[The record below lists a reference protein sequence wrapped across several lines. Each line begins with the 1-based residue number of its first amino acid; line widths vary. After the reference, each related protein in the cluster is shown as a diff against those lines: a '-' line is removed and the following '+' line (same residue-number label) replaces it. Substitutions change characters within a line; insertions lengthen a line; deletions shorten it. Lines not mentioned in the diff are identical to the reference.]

1 MASNALP
8 VPPPL
13 EIHDSNA
20 ADKWRKFL
28 AAWENYALATEL
40 GGKPQPVQVATLLT
54 VIGEDGR
61 EVYSTFRD
69 WAQDGDDRRI
79 LPVLRKFAEY
89 CQPRKNVLFERYKFN
104 KRTQESG
111 ESYEQYKTTLRKLSE
126 ACEFDTITPNEIL
139 RDRLIFGIH
148 DTKVRE
154 RLLRETNLTLI
165 KTDEICRAAESMTE
179 QMRIVG
185 QSNDATTSVHAVRK
199 FSGQKKRMTKEASRS
214 TKSETAKE
222 CWNCGRQ
229 HGRQPKELC
238 PAFGKSCD
246 LCGKL
251 NHFANKCRQKRSG
264 STRNSVRAIG
274 EPDEVFPVRE
284 GATLLDDSQC
294 VTLKLDSGNY
304 IRFQIDSGAQC
315 NVLPL
320 KMYKRATKDVQM
332 NDVTKCQS
340 TILAFG
346 GSRLTVVGEVR
357 VRVWRGDYKC
367 ILICKLV
374 DSDKIRPILGRKAC
388 VGMKL
393 IKYMDNDALHKPAT
407 RGAQVYAVEG
417 ALISKAAITE
427 KYATVFGDGIGELEG
442 EYRIRLDDT
451 VDPIQHAPR
460 RVPVALRDRLKTTL
474 DDMVRDDIIEAV
486 EKPTEWISSM
496 VVITKKDNKLRICL
510 DPKDLNHAIR
520 RENYQLPT
528 IEDIATRLHGAKV
541 FTVLDV
547 RHGFW
552 HVRLDERSSY
562 LTTFNTP
569 FGRYRYKRMPFGI
582 SSAPEVFQKKMHEL
596 IEGLHGIE
604 VVADDFVVV
613 GYGNTVDEANVDHDK
628 RLHSFLQ
635 RCEERGVKLNVDKFK
650 LRQEEV
656 RFIGHVATSDGLGID
671 PTKVKA
677 IVDMPNPTDVPGVQ
691 RLLGLA
697 QYLAK
702 FLPHLSDIT
711 KPLRDLTRN
720 DTEWV
725 WETSQQNALDTLKKA
740 VASTPVLRYY
750 NLADEVTIQCDASQ
764 SGLGAALMQ
773 NGQPVAYASRALTP
787 PETRYAQ
794 IEKELLAIVFACDR
808 FEAYIYGRDHVTIES
823 DHKPLEMI
831 VLKPLSNA
839 PKRLQRM
846 LLQLQKY
853 TLDVKYK
860 KGEHM
865 YLADTLSRAY
875 IPEVNVCD
883 FVHELEELDHRE
895 SLPVSQERWQQL
907 NHASENDNVCREL
920 RATIQNGWPGNKS
933 EVPECVLPY
942 YDSRDELTIQGN
954 LIFKGQLLVVPA
966 AVRTELISVAHA
978 SHIGIE
984 GCLRR
989 MRECLYWPRMTT
1001 QVKDYLSK
1009 CEVCL
1014 SHRSAPPREPLQ
1026 QHDFVARPWSKIGAD
1041 LCQIDGR
1048 TLLVVCDYYSNFIE
1062 VARLNTVTTRSVLRE
1077 LLPMF
1082 ARFGLP
1088 DVLVSDNGP
1097 QFASAEFAVFMKQKG
1112 ITHVTSSPH
1121 YAQSN
1126 GKAENAVKTLKLLFA
1141 KAKQSGES
1149 EYMALLDW
1157 RNTPSEGMSTSPAQR
1172 LMGRR
1177 CKTLLPTA
1185 GTLLK
1190 PRYDTD
1196 ANTRALAGRKRRQS
1210 FYYNQHARPLTPIDE
1225 GATVRMR
1232 LPGEKTWTPG
1242 TCTEQ
1247 VNPRSYRVKVGGT
1260 VYRRNRRQLV
1270 CAGEDP
1276 RDETSRDDATSPPER
1291 DDSPLSDRIPETHS
1305 PPVVPDVLP
1314 DLRRSVR
1321 ERKPPARLNDYVSAV
1336 YKT

>member
-8 VPPPL
+8 VPAPL
-13 EIHDSNA
+13 EIHDTNA

-40 GGKPQPVQVATLLT
+40 DAKPQAVQVATLLT

-61 EVYSTFRD
+61 EVHSTFRD

-79 LPVLRKFAEY
+79 LPVLKKFAEY
-89 CQPRKNVLFERYKFN
+89 CQPQKNVPFERYKFN
-104 KRTQESG
+104 KRMQESG
-111 ESYEQYKTTLRKLSE
+111 EPYEQYKTALRKLSE

-154 RLLRETNLTLI
+154 RLLRENNLTLA

-185 QSNDATTSVHAVRK
+185 QSSSSATSVHALRQAV
-199 FSGQKKRMTKEASRS
+199 GQKKRVKKKETSHT
-214 TKSETAKE
+214 TKSEATKE

-229 HGRQPKELC
+229 HGRESKELC
-238 PAFGKSCD
+238 PAFGKTCD
-246 LCGKL
+246 CCGKS
-251 NHFANKCRQKRSG
+251 NHFAKKCRQKRSG
-264 STRNSVRAIG
+264 RARNSVRTIG
-274 EPDEVFPVRE
+274 ESEEVFPVRE
-284 GATLLDDSQC
+284 VATLAMLDDSQC
-294 VTLKLDSGNY
+294 VTLKLDSGSY

-315 NVLPL
+315 NVVPL
-320 KMYKRATKDVQM
+320 KLYQRATKDVRLK
-332 NDVTKCQS
+332 DVNRCQS
-340 TILAFG
+340 SILAFG
-346 GSRLTVVGEVR
+346 GSRLTVVGEVH

-367 ILICKLV
+367 ILVCKLV
-374 DSDKIRPILGRKAC
+374 DNDNIRPILGRKAC

-393 IKYMDNDALHKPAT
+393 IQYTDNDALHKPAT
-407 RGAQVYAVEG
+407 RGEQVYAVEG
-417 ALISKAAITE
+417 ALISKAAVIE

-442 EYRIRLDDT
+442 EYQIRLDDA

-460 RVPVALRDRLKTTL
+460 RVPVALRDRLKATL
-474 DDMVRDDIIEAV
+474 DDMTRDDIIEAV
-486 EKPTEWISSM
+486 EKPTAWISSM
-496 VVITKKDNKLRICL
+496 VVITKKDSKLRICL
-510 DPKDLNHAIR
+510 DPKDLNRAIR

-552 HVRLDERSSY
+552 HVRLDDRSSY
-562 LTTFNTP
+562 LTTFHTP
-569 FGRYRYKRMPFGI
+569 FGRYRFKRMPFGI

-596 IEGLHGIE
+596 IEGLQGIE

-656 RFIGHVATSDGLGID
+656 RFIGHVATSDGLSID

-677 IVDMPNPTDVPGVQ
+677 IVDMPNPTDVAGVQ

-711 KPLRDLTRN
+711 KPLRELTRN
-720 DTEWV
+720 DTDWM
-725 WETSQQNALDTLKKA
+725 WESSQQNAVNTLKKA

-808 FEAYIYGRDHVTIES
+808 FEAYIYGRDRVSIES
-823 DHKPLEMI
+823 DHKPLETI
-831 VLKPLSNA
+831 VLKPLSSA

-846 LLQLQKY
+846 LLRLQKY
-853 TLDVKYK
+853 TLDVKFK

-875 IPEVNVCD
+875 IPEVKVCD

-907 NHASENDNVCREL
+907 NHASENDYVCQQL
-920 RATIQNGWPGNKS
+920 RATIQNGWPETKA

-942 YDSRDELTIQGN
+942 YDSRDELTVQGN

-966 AVRTELISVAHA
+966 AVRTELMSVAHA

-1001 QVKDYLSK
+1001 QVKDYISK
-1009 CEVCL
+1009 CDICL

-1041 LCQIDGR
+1041 LCQLHGR
-1048 TLLVVCDYYSNFIE
+1048 TLLVVCDYYSNFFE
-1062 VARLNTVTTRSVLRE
+1062 VARLNTVTTRSVVRE
-1077 LLPMF
+1077 FLPMF

-1088 DVLVSDNGP
+1088 DVLVTDNGP
-1097 QFASAEFAVFMKQKG
+1097 QFASAEFAVFARKKG
-1112 ITHVTSSPH
+1112 ITHLTSSPH

-1126 GKAENAVKTLKLLFA
+1126 GKSENAVKTLKLIFA

-1157 RNTPSEGMSTSPAQR
+1157 RNTPSEGMGTSPAQR

-1190 PRYDTD
+1190 PRYDTNAD
-1196 ANTRALAGRKRRQS
+1196 TRALAGRKRRQS
-1210 FYYNQHARPLTPIDE
+1210 FYYNQHAHPLPPINE

-1247 VNPRSYRVKVGGT
+1247 VDSRSYRVKVGGT

-1270 CAGEDP
+1270 CAGEQP
-1276 RDETSRDDATSPPER
+1276 HDETCRDDAPS
-1291 DDSPLSDRIPETHS
+1291 SLSDGNPETQ
-1305 PPVVPDVLP
+1305 PLPVVPDVSP
-1314 DLRRSVR
+1314 GLRRSVR
-1321 ERKPPARLNDYVSAV
+1321 ERKPPAWLSDYVSA
-1336 YKT
+1336 

>member
-1 MASNALP
+1 MGDNKELCIPAVNDMASNALP

-89 CQPRKNVLFERYKFN
+89 CQPRKNVPFERYKFN

-111 ESYEQYKTTLRKLSE
+111 ESYEQY
-126 ACEFDTITPNEIL
+126 N
-139 RDRLIFGIH
+139 
-148 DTKVRE
+148 E

-165 KTDEICRAAESMTE
+165 KTYEICRAAESMTE

-199 FSGQKKRMTKEASRS
+199 FSGQKKCMTKEASRS

-367 ILICKLV
+367 ILICKLA
-374 DSDKIRPILGRKAC
+374 DSDEIRPILGRKAC

-393 IKYMDNDALHKPAT
+393 IEYTDNDALHKPAT

-460 RVPVALRDRLKTTL
+460 RVPVALRDRLKATL

-596 IEGLHGIE
+596 IEGHGIE

-677 IVDMPNPTDVPGVQ
+677 IVDMPNTTDVPGVQ

-720 DTEWV
+720 DT
-725 WETSQQNALDTLKKA
+725 
-740 VASTPVLRYY
+740 
-750 NLADEVTIQCDASQ
+750 
-764 SGLGAALMQ
+764 
-773 NGQPVAYASRALTP
+773 NG
-787 PETRYAQ
+787 
-794 IEKELLAIVFACDR
+794 C
-808 FEAYIYGRDHVTIES
+808 G
-823 DHKPLEMI
+823 
-831 VLKPLSNA
+831 
-839 PKRLQRM
+839 
-846 LLQLQKY
+846 
-853 TLDVKYK
+853 
-860 KGEHM
+860 
-865 YLADTLSRAY
+865 
-875 IPEVNVCD
+875 
-883 FVHELEELDHRE
+883 
-895 SLPVSQERWQQL
+895 
-907 NHASENDNVCREL
+907 
-920 RATIQNGWPGNKS
+920 
-933 EVPECVLPY
+933 
-942 YDSRDELTIQGN
+942 
-954 LIFKGQLLVVPA
+954 
-966 AVRTELISVAHA
+966 
-978 SHIGIE
+978 
-984 GCLRR
+984 
-989 MRECLYWPRMTT
+989 
-1001 QVKDYLSK
+1001 
-1009 CEVCL
+1009 
-1014 SHRSAPPREPLQ
+1014 
-1026 QHDFVARPWSKIGAD
+1026 
-1041 LCQIDGR
+1041 
-1048 TLLVVCDYYSNFIE
+1048 
-1062 VARLNTVTTRSVLRE
+1062 
-1077 LLPMF
+1077 
-1082 ARFGLP
+1082 
-1088 DVLVSDNGP
+1088 
-1097 QFASAEFAVFMKQKG
+1097 
-1112 ITHVTSSPH
+1112 
-1121 YAQSN
+1121 
-1126 GKAENAVKTLKLLFA
+1126 
-1141 KAKQSGES
+1141 
-1149 EYMALLDW
+1149 
-1157 RNTPSEGMSTSPAQR
+1157 
-1172 LMGRR
+1172 
-1177 CKTLLPTA
+1177 
-1185 GTLLK
+1185 K
-1190 PRYDTD
+1190 PR
-1196 ANTRALAGRKRRQS
+1196 
-1210 FYYNQHARPLTPIDE
+1210 
-1225 GATVRMR
+1225 
-1232 LPGEKTWTPG
+1232 
-1242 TCTEQ
+1242 
-1247 VNPRSYRVKVGGT
+1247 
-1260 VYRRNRRQLV
+1260 NR
-1270 CAGEDP
+1270 
-1276 RDETSRDDATSPPER
+1276 
-1291 DDSPLSDRIPETHS
+1291 TH
-1305 PPVVPDVLP
+1305 
-1314 DLRRSVR
+1314 
-1321 ERKPPARLNDYVSAV
+1321 
-1336 YKT
+1336 

>member
-89 CQPRKNVLFERYKFN
+89 CQPRKNVPFERYKFN

-179 QMRIVG
+179 QMLIVG

-214 TKSETAKE
+214 TKSEAAKE

-229 HGRQPKELC
+229 HGRQPMELC

-284 GATLLDDSQC
+284 GATLLDDSHC

-346 GSRLTVVGEVR
+346 GSRLTVVGEVH

-393 IKYMDNDALHKPAT
+393 IEYTDNDALHKPAT

-460 RVPVALRDRLKTTL
+460 RVPVALRDRLKATL

-569 FGRYRYKRMPFGI
+569 YNYDHVRFFILRVPT
-582 SSAPEVFQKKMHEL
+582 PDH
-596 IEGLHGIE
+596 
-604 VVADDFVVV
+604 
-613 GYGNTVDEANVDHDK
+613 GNTRTCDVINMLGTDH
-628 RLHSFLQ
+628 
-635 RCEERGVKLNVDKFK
+635 
-650 LRQEEV
+650 
-656 RFIGHVATSDGLGID
+656 
-671 PTKVKA
+671 
-677 IVDMPNPTDVPGVQ
+677 
-691 RLLGLA
+691 
-697 QYLAK
+697 YL
-702 FLPHLSDIT
+702 
-711 KPLRDLTRN
+711 
-720 DTEWV
+720 
-725 WETSQQNALDTLKKA
+725 
-740 VASTPVLRYY
+740 
-750 NLADEVTIQCDASQ
+750 
-764 SGLGAALMQ
+764 
-773 NGQPVAYASRALTP
+773 
-787 PETRYAQ
+787 
-794 IEKELLAIVFACDR
+794 
-808 FEAYIYGRDHVTIES
+808 
-823 DHKPLEMI
+823 
-831 VLKPLSNA
+831 
-839 PKRLQRM
+839 
-846 LLQLQKY
+846 
-853 TLDVKYK
+853 
-860 KGEHM
+860 
-865 YLADTLSRAY
+865 
-875 IPEVNVCD
+875 
-883 FVHELEELDHRE
+883 
-895 SLPVSQERWQQL
+895 
-907 NHASENDNVCREL
+907 
-920 RATIQNGWPGNKS
+920 
-933 EVPECVLPY
+933 
-942 YDSRDELTIQGN
+942 
-954 LIFKGQLLVVPA
+954 
-966 AVRTELISVAHA
+966 
-978 SHIGIE
+978 
-984 GCLRR
+984 
-989 MRECLYWPRMTT
+989 
-1001 QVKDYLSK
+1001 
-1009 CEVCL
+1009 
-1014 SHRSAPPREPLQ
+1014 
-1026 QHDFVARPWSKIGAD
+1026 
-1041 LCQIDGR
+1041 
-1048 TLLVVCDYYSNFIE
+1048 
-1062 VARLNTVTTRSVLRE
+1062 
-1077 LLPMF
+1077 
-1082 ARFGLP
+1082 
-1088 DVLVSDNGP
+1088 
-1097 QFASAEFAVFMKQKG
+1097 
-1112 ITHVTSSPH
+1112 
-1121 YAQSN
+1121 
-1126 GKAENAVKTLKLLFA
+1126 
-1141 KAKQSGES
+1141 
-1149 EYMALLDW
+1149 
-1157 RNTPSEGMSTSPAQR
+1157 
-1172 LMGRR
+1172 
-1177 CKTLLPTA
+1177 
-1185 GTLLK
+1185 
-1190 PRYDTD
+1190 
-1196 ANTRALAGRKRRQS
+1196 
-1210 FYYNQHARPLTPIDE
+1210 
-1225 GATVRMR
+1225 
-1232 LPGEKTWTPG
+1232 
-1242 TCTEQ
+1242 
-1247 VNPRSYRVKVGGT
+1247 
-1260 VYRRNRRQLV
+1260 
-1270 CAGEDP
+1270 
-1276 RDETSRDDATSPPER
+1276 
-1291 DDSPLSDRIPETHS
+1291 
-1305 PPVVPDVLP
+1305 
-1314 DLRRSVR
+1314 
-1321 ERKPPARLNDYVSAV
+1321 
-1336 YKT
+1336 

>member
-1 MASNALP
+1 M
-8 VPPPL
+8 
-13 EIHDSNA
+13 
-20 ADKWRKFL
+20 
-28 AAWENYALATEL
+28 
-40 GGKPQPVQVATLLT
+40 VA
-54 VIGEDGR
+54 
-61 EVYSTFRD
+61 
-69 WAQDGDDRRI
+69 
-79 LPVLRKFAEY
+79 AEY
-89 CQPRKNVLFERYKFN
+89 CQPRKNVPFERYKFN
-104 KRTQESG
+104 KRTQETG

-154 RLLRETNLTLI
+154 RLLRETNLTLM

-185 QSNDATTSVHAVRK
+185 QSNNETTSVHAVRK

-214 TKSETAKE
+214 TKNETTKE

-393 IKYMDNDALHKPAT
+393 IQYTDNDALHKPAT
-407 RGAQVYAVEG
+407 RDAQVYAVEG
-417 ALISKAAITE
+417 ALISRAAITE
-427 KYATVFGDGIGELEG
+427 KSATVFGDGISELEG
-442 EYRIRLDDT
+442 EHRIRLDDAI
-451 VDPIQHAPR
+451 DPIQHAPR
-460 RVPVALRDRLKTTL
+460 RVPEDLRDRLKATL
-474 DDMVRDDIIEAV
+474 DDMARD
-486 EKPTEWISSM
+486 
-496 VVITKKDNKLRICL
+496 
-510 DPKDLNHAIR
+510 
-520 RENYQLPT
+520 
-528 IEDIATRLHGAKV
+528 
-541 FTVLDV
+541 
-547 RHGFW
+547 
-552 HVRLDERSSY
+552 
-562 LTTFNTP
+562 
-569 FGRYRYKRMPFGI
+569 
-582 SSAPEVFQKKMHEL
+582 
-596 IEGLHGIE
+596 
-604 VVADDFVVV
+604 
-613 GYGNTVDEANVDHDK
+613 
-628 RLHSFLQ
+628 
-635 RCEERGVKLNVDKFK
+635 
-650 LRQEEV
+650 
-656 RFIGHVATSDGLGID
+656 
-671 PTKVKA
+671 
-677 IVDMPNPTDVPGVQ
+677 
-691 RLLGLA
+691 
-697 QYLAK
+697 
-702 FLPHLSDIT
+702 
-711 KPLRDLTRN
+711 
-720 DTEWV
+720 
-725 WETSQQNALDTLKKA
+725 
-740 VASTPVLRYY
+740 
-750 NLADEVTIQCDASQ
+750 
-764 SGLGAALMQ
+764 
-773 NGQPVAYASRALTP
+773 
-787 PETRYAQ
+787 
-794 IEKELLAIVFACDR
+794 
-808 FEAYIYGRDHVTIES
+808 
-823 DHKPLEMI
+823 
-831 VLKPLSNA
+831 
-839 PKRLQRM
+839 
-846 LLQLQKY
+846 
-853 TLDVKYK
+853 
-860 KGEHM
+860 
-865 YLADTLSRAY
+865 
-875 IPEVNVCD
+875 
-883 FVHELEELDHRE
+883 RE

-920 RATIQNGWPGNKS
+920 RATIQNGWPENKS

-1014 SHRSAPPREPLQ
+1014 LHRSAPPREPLQ

-1196 ANTRALAGRKRRQS
+1196 ADTRALAGRKRRQS

>member
-1 MASNALP
+1 M
-8 VPPPL
+8 
-13 EIHDSNA
+13 
-20 ADKWRKFL
+20 
-28 AAWENYALATEL
+28 
-40 GGKPQPVQVATLLT
+40 
-54 VIGEDGR
+54 
-61 EVYSTFRD
+61 
-69 WAQDGDDRRI
+69 
-79 LPVLRKFAEY
+79 
-89 CQPRKNVLFERYKFN
+89 
-104 KRTQESG
+104 
-111 ESYEQYKTTLRKLSE
+111 
-126 ACEFDTITPNEIL
+126 
-139 RDRLIFGIH
+139 
-148 DTKVRE
+148 
-154 RLLRETNLTLI
+154 
-165 KTDEICRAAESMTE
+165 
-179 QMRIVG
+179 
-185 QSNDATTSVHAVRK
+185 
-199 FSGQKKRMTKEASRS
+199 
-214 TKSETAKE
+214 
-222 CWNCGRQ
+222 
-229 HGRQPKELC
+229 
-238 PAFGKSCD
+238 
-246 LCGKL
+246 
-251 NHFANKCRQKRSG
+251 
-264 STRNSVRAIG
+264 RAIG

-393 IKYMDNDALHKPAT
+393 IEYTDNDALHKPAT

-417 ALISKAAITE
+417 ALITE

-460 RVPVALRDRLKTTL
+460 RVPVALRNRLKATL

-656 RFIGHVATSDGLGID
+656 RFIGHVTTSDGLGID

-720 DTEWV
+720 
-725 WETSQQNALDTLKKA
+725 
-740 VASTPVLRYY
+740 
-750 NLADEVTIQCDASQ
+750 
-764 SGLGAALMQ
+764 
-773 NGQPVAYASRALTP
+773 
-787 PETRYAQ
+787 
-794 IEKELLAIVFACDR
+794 
-808 FEAYIYGRDHVTIES
+808 
-823 DHKPLEMI
+823 
-831 VLKPLSNA
+831 
-839 PKRLQRM
+839 
-846 LLQLQKY
+846 
-853 TLDVKYK
+853 
-860 KGEHM
+860 
-865 YLADTLSRAY
+865 
-875 IPEVNVCD
+875 
-883 FVHELEELDHRE
+883 
-895 SLPVSQERWQQL
+895 
-907 NHASENDNVCREL
+907 
-920 RATIQNGWPGNKS
+920 
-933 EVPECVLPY
+933 
-942 YDSRDELTIQGN
+942 
-954 LIFKGQLLVVPA
+954 
-966 AVRTELISVAHA
+966 
-978 SHIGIE
+978 
-984 GCLRR
+984 GC
-989 MRECLYWPRMTT
+989 
-1001 QVKDYLSK
+1001 
-1009 CEVCL
+1009 
-1014 SHRSAPPREPLQ
+1014 
-1026 QHDFVARPWSKIGAD
+1026 G
-1041 LCQIDGR
+1041 
-1048 TLLVVCDYYSNFIE
+1048 
-1062 VARLNTVTTRSVLRE
+1062 
-1077 LLPMF
+1077 
-1082 ARFGLP
+1082 
-1088 DVLVSDNGP
+1088 
-1097 QFASAEFAVFMKQKG
+1097 
-1112 ITHVTSSPH
+1112 
-1121 YAQSN
+1121 
-1126 GKAENAVKTLKLLFA
+1126 
-1141 KAKQSGES
+1141 
-1149 EYMALLDW
+1149 
-1157 RNTPSEGMSTSPAQR
+1157 
-1172 LMGRR
+1172 
-1177 CKTLLPTA
+1177 
-1185 GTLLK
+1185 K
-1190 PRYDTD
+1190 PR
-1196 ANTRALAGRKRRQS
+1196 
-1210 FYYNQHARPLTPIDE
+1210 
-1225 GATVRMR
+1225 
-1232 LPGEKTWTPG
+1232 
-1242 TCTEQ
+1242 
-1247 VNPRSYRVKVGGT
+1247 
-1260 VYRRNRRQLV
+1260 NR
-1270 CAGEDP
+1270 
-1276 RDETSRDDATSPPER
+1276 
-1291 DDSPLSDRIPETHS
+1291 TH
-1305 PPVVPDVLP
+1305 
-1314 DLRRSVR
+1314 
-1321 ERKPPARLNDYVSAV
+1321 
-1336 YKT
+1336 

>member
-1 MASNALP
+1 MGDNKELCIPAVNDMASNALP

-61 EVYSTFRD
+61 EVFSTFRD

-89 CQPRKNVLFERYKFN
+89 CQPRKNVPFERYKFN

-139 RDRLIFGIH
+139 RDRLIFGIY

-274 EPDEVFPVRE
+274 EPEEVFPVRE

-304 IRFQIDSGAQC
+304 IQFQIDSGAQC

-332 NDVTKCQS
+332 NDVSKCQS

-357 VRVWRGDYKC
+357 VRVWRDDYKC
-367 ILICKLV
+367 ILVCKLV
-374 DSDKIRPILGRKAC
+374 DSDNIRPILGRKAC

-393 IKYMDNDALHKPAT
+393 IQYTDNDALHKPAT
-407 RGAQVYAVEG
+407 RDAQVYAVEG
-417 ALISKAAITE
+417 ALISRAAITE
-427 KYATVFGDGIGELEG
+427 KSATVFGDGISELEG
-442 EYRIRLDDT
+442 EHRIRLNDAI
-451 VDPIQHAPR
+451 DPIQHAPR
-460 RVPVALRDRLKTTL
+460 RVPEDLRDRLKATL
-474 DDMVRDDIIEAV
+474 DDMARD
-486 EKPTEWISSM
+486 
-496 VVITKKDNKLRICL
+496 
-510 DPKDLNHAIR
+510 
-520 RENYQLPT
+520 
-528 IEDIATRLHGAKV
+528 
-541 FTVLDV
+541 
-547 RHGFW
+547 
-552 HVRLDERSSY
+552 
-562 LTTFNTP
+562 
-569 FGRYRYKRMPFGI
+569 
-582 SSAPEVFQKKMHEL
+582 
-596 IEGLHGIE
+596 
-604 VVADDFVVV
+604 
-613 GYGNTVDEANVDHDK
+613 
-628 RLHSFLQ
+628 
-635 RCEERGVKLNVDKFK
+635 
-650 LRQEEV
+650 
-656 RFIGHVATSDGLGID
+656 
-671 PTKVKA
+671 
-677 IVDMPNPTDVPGVQ
+677 
-691 RLLGLA
+691 
-697 QYLAK
+697 
-702 FLPHLSDIT
+702 
-711 KPLRDLTRN
+711 
-720 DTEWV
+720 
-725 WETSQQNALDTLKKA
+725 
-740 VASTPVLRYY
+740 
-750 NLADEVTIQCDASQ
+750 
-764 SGLGAALMQ
+764 
-773 NGQPVAYASRALTP
+773 
-787 PETRYAQ
+787 
-794 IEKELLAIVFACDR
+794 
-808 FEAYIYGRDHVTIES
+808 
-823 DHKPLEMI
+823 
-831 VLKPLSNA
+831 
-839 PKRLQRM
+839 
-846 LLQLQKY
+846 
-853 TLDVKYK
+853 
-860 KGEHM
+860 
-865 YLADTLSRAY
+865 
-875 IPEVNVCD
+875 
-883 FVHELEELDHRE
+883 RE

-920 RATIQNGWPGNKS
+920 RATIQNGWPENKS

-989 MRECLYWPRMTT
+989 MRVCLYWPRMTT

-1014 SHRSAPPREPLQ
+1014 SHHSAPPREPLQ

-1088 DVLVSDNGP
+1088 DVLISDNGP

-1196 ANTRALAGRKRRQS
+1196 ADTRALAGRKRRQS
-1210 FYYNQHARPLTPIDE
+1210 FYYNQHARLLTPIDE

>member
-1 MASNALP
+1 M
-8 VPPPL
+8 PL
-13 EIHDSNA
+13 
-20 ADKWRKFL
+20 L
-28 AAWENYALATEL
+28 LTEL

-89 CQPRKNVLFERYKFN
+89 CQPRKNVPFERYKFN

-154 RLLRETNLTLI
+154 RLLRETNLTLM

-185 QSNDATTSVHAVRK
+185 QTNDATTSVHAVRK
-199 FSGQKKRMTKEASRS
+199 FSGQKKRS
-214 TKSETAKE
+214 TESDTAKE

-320 KMYKRATKDVQM
+320 EMYKRATKDVQM

-340 TILAFG
+340 SILAFG

-357 VRVWRGDYKC
+357 VRVWRDDYKC

-374 DSDKIRPILGRKAC
+374 DSDNIRPILGRKAC

-393 IKYMDNDALHKPAT
+393 IQYTDNDALHKPAT
-407 RGAQVYAVEG
+407 RDAQVYAVEG
-417 ALISKAAITE
+417 ALISRAAITE
-427 KYATVFGDGIGELEG
+427 KSATVFGDGISELEG
-442 EYRIRLDDT
+442 EHRIRLDDAI
-451 VDPIQHAPR
+451 DPIQHAPR
-460 RVPVALRDRLKTTL
+460 RVPEDLRDRLKATL
-474 DDMVRDDIIEAV
+474 DDMA
-486 EKPTEWISSM
+486 
-496 VVITKKDNKLRICL
+496 
-510 DPKDLNHAIR
+510 
-520 RENYQLPT
+520 
-528 IEDIATRLHGAKV
+528 
-541 FTVLDV
+541 
-547 RHGFW
+547 
-552 HVRLDERSSY
+552 
-562 LTTFNTP
+562 
-569 FGRYRYKRMPFGI
+569 
-582 SSAPEVFQKKMHEL
+582 
-596 IEGLHGIE
+596 
-604 VVADDFVVV
+604 
-613 GYGNTVDEANVDHDK
+613 
-628 RLHSFLQ
+628 
-635 RCEERGVKLNVDKFK
+635 
-650 LRQEEV
+650 
-656 RFIGHVATSDGLGID
+656 
-671 PTKVKA
+671 
-677 IVDMPNPTDVPGVQ
+677 
-691 RLLGLA
+691 
-697 QYLAK
+697 
-702 FLPHLSDIT
+702 
-711 KPLRDLTRN
+711 
-720 DTEWV
+720 
-725 WETSQQNALDTLKKA
+725 
-740 VASTPVLRYY
+740 
-750 NLADEVTIQCDASQ
+750 
-764 SGLGAALMQ
+764 
-773 NGQPVAYASRALTP
+773 
-787 PETRYAQ
+787 
-794 IEKELLAIVFACDR
+794 
-808 FEAYIYGRDHVTIES
+808 RDH
-823 DHKPLEMI
+823 
-831 VLKPLSNA
+831 
-839 PKRLQRM
+839 
-846 LLQLQKY
+846 
-853 TLDVKYK
+853 
-860 KGEHM
+860 
-865 YLADTLSRAY
+865 
-875 IPEVNVCD
+875 
-883 FVHELEELDHRE
+883 E

-920 RATIQNGWPGNKS
+920 RATIQNGWPENKS

-1026 QHDFVARPWSKIGAD
+1026 QHDFIARPWSKIGVD

-1082 ARFGLP
+1082 ARFGLL

-1196 ANTRALAGRKRRQS
+1196 ADTRALAGRKRRQS
-1210 FYYNQHARPLTPIDE
+1210 FYYNQHARPLTPLDE

-1276 RDETSRDDATSPPER
+1276 RDETSRDDVTLPPER
-1291 DDSPLSDRIPETHS
+1291 DDASLSDRIPESHS
-1305 PPVVPDVLP
+1305 PPVVPDELP

>member
-1 MASNALP
+1 MGDNKELCIPAVNDMASNALP

-89 CQPRKNVLFERYKFN
+89 CQPRKNVPFERYKFN

-154 RLLRETNLTLI
+154 RLLRETNLTLM

-185 QSNDATTSVHAVRK
+185 QSNNETTSVHAVRK

-393 IKYMDNDALHKPAT
+393 IEYTDNDALHKPAT

-460 RVPVALRDRLKTTL
+460 RVPVALRDRLKATL

-486 EKPTEWISSM
+486 EKTYR
-496 VVITKKDNKLRICL
+496 VDQL
-510 DPKDLNHAIR
+510 D
-520 RENYQLPT
+520 
-528 IEDIATRLHGAKV
+528 
-541 FTVLDV
+541 
-547 RHGFW
+547 
-552 HVRLDERSSY
+552 
-562 LTTFNTP
+562 
-569 FGRYRYKRMPFGI
+569 
-582 SSAPEVFQKKMHEL
+582 
-596 IEGLHGIE
+596 
-604 VVADDFVVV
+604 
-613 GYGNTVDEANVDHDK
+613 
-628 RLHSFLQ
+628 
-635 RCEERGVKLNVDKFK
+635 
-650 LRQEEV
+650 
-656 RFIGHVATSDGLGID
+656 
-671 PTKVKA
+671 
-677 IVDMPNPTDVPGVQ
+677 
-691 RLLGLA
+691 
-697 QYLAK
+697 
-702 FLPHLSDIT
+702 
-711 KPLRDLTRN
+711 
-720 DTEWV
+720 
-725 WETSQQNALDTLKKA
+725 
-740 VASTPVLRYY
+740 
-750 NLADEVTIQCDASQ
+750 
-764 SGLGAALMQ
+764 
-773 NGQPVAYASRALTP
+773 
-787 PETRYAQ
+787 
-794 IEKELLAIVFACDR
+794 
-808 FEAYIYGRDHVTIES
+808 GRDHEERQQTS
-823 DHKPLEMI
+823 H
-831 VLKPLSNA
+831 
-839 PKRLQRM
+839 
-846 LLQLQKY
+846 
-853 TLDVKYK
+853 
-860 KGEHM
+860 
-865 YLADTLSRAY
+865 LSR
-875 IPEVNVCD
+875 
-883 FVHELEELDHRE
+883 
-895 SLPVSQERWQQL
+895 
-907 NHASENDNVCREL
+907 SE
-920 RATIQNGWPGNKS
+920 GSK
-933 EVPECVLPY
+933 
-942 YDSRDELTIQGN
+942 SRD
-954 LIFKGQLLVVPA
+954 
-966 AVRTELISVAHA
+966 
-978 SHIGIE
+978 
-984 GCLRR
+984 
-989 MRECLYWPRMTT
+989 
-1001 QVKDYLSK
+1001 
-1009 CEVCL
+1009 
-1014 SHRSAPPREPLQ
+1014 
-1026 QHDFVARPWSKIGAD
+1026 
-1041 LCQIDGR
+1041 
-1048 TLLVVCDYYSNFIE
+1048 
-1062 VARLNTVTTRSVLRE
+1062 
-1077 LLPMF
+1077 
-1082 ARFGLP
+1082 
-1088 DVLVSDNGP
+1088 
-1097 QFASAEFAVFMKQKG
+1097 
-1112 ITHVTSSPH
+1112 
-1121 YAQSN
+1121 
-1126 GKAENAVKTLKLLFA
+1126 
-1141 KAKQSGES
+1141 
-1149 EYMALLDW
+1149 
-1157 RNTPSEGMSTSPAQR
+1157 
-1172 LMGRR
+1172 
-1177 CKTLLPTA
+1177 
-1185 GTLLK
+1185 
-1190 PRYDTD
+1190 
-1196 ANTRALAGRKRRQS
+1196 
-1210 FYYNQHARPLTPIDE
+1210 
-1225 GATVRMR
+1225 
-1232 LPGEKTWTPG
+1232 
-1242 TCTEQ
+1242 
-1247 VNPRSYRVKVGGT
+1247 
-1260 VYRRNRRQLV
+1260 
-1270 CAGEDP
+1270 
-1276 RDETSRDDATSPPER
+1276 
-1291 DDSPLSDRIPETHS
+1291 
-1305 PPVVPDVLP
+1305 
-1314 DLRRSVR
+1314 
-1321 ERKPPARLNDYVSAV
+1321 PARKLPATDD
-1336 YKT
+1336 